1 MAINLGCTMQELV
14 DAVNDA
20 SAAPSN
26 MVTTDTAQTIK
37 AAKTFS
43 KEVAFD
49 NQIRANGGVG
59 TAGQVLTSQGTN
71 KAPVWKT
78 PSSGSTPS
86 NMVTTNTNQ
95 TITGS
100 KTFTGT
106 LITEG
111 VAAKFTNAVI
121 GGDSGIILDCY
132 ELQGGG
138 DSIFCVT
145 AKGEDK
151 GEVWFGDGSVDVNI
165 ALGSYTYISSDV
177 ILGASSTSYPKNI
190 IQKTGMTLLT
200 SPAANTIA
208 STTYGASGI
217 SRSLGNHGYTISLPS
232 SNGTLALT
240 SQIPIK
246 TAKLSGTTLSIT
258 LG

>member
-1 MAINLGCTMQELV
+1 MAVKLGSTMQELI

-26 MVTTDTAQTIK
+26 MVTIDSAQTISG
-37 AAKTFS
+37 AKTFT
-43 KEVAFD
+43 KTTTFQND
-49 NQIRANGGVG
+49 IKANGSAG
-59 TAGQVLTSQGTN
+59 TSGQVLMSQGTGN
-71 KAPVWKT
+71 SPKWGDVLA
-78 PSSGSTPS
+78 PS
-86 NMVTTNTNQ
+86 NVVTIDTNQ

-100 KTFTGT
+100 KTFTGS
-106 LITEG
+106 LSTEG
-111 VAAKFTNAVI
+111 VSARFTNAVI

-132 ELQGGG
+132 ELQGNG

-190 IQKTGMTLLT
+190 IQKTGMTLVT
-200 SPAANTIA
+200 SPTAITNYGPNSITIV
-208 STTYGASGI
+208 SG
-217 SRSLGNHGYTISLPS
+217 NNGYTISLPS

-246 TAKLSGTTLSIT
+246 TATLSGTTLSIT
-258 LG
+258 LS